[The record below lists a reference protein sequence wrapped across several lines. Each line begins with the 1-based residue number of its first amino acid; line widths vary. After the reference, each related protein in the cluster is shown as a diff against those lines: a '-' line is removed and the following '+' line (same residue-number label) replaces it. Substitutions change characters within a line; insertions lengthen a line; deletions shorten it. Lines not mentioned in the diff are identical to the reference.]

1 MKKIALALLLT
12 PWAALAQN
20 PNLVLPPGWADDPPA
35 LNSLVQFARSESDL
49 RNAIHRYVLDL
60 EAIERRYEVQYSPMR
75 IQRLSQFHQGWR
87 DRRQSHR
94 TPFRGPGGLEH
105 VL

>member
-75 IQRLSQFHQGWR
+75 IQRLSQ
-87 DRRQSHR
+87 
-94 TPFRGPGGLEH
+94 
-105 VL
+105 